1 MIDVNE
7 IIDLVKT
14 EVLMDD
20 RTIDAD
26 TCLFSTGFLD
36 SMQLTALFLSLEQRY
51 QVSIGLFDVSQ
62 EKFDTPAQITEW
74 VNSSLSA

>member
-7 IIDLVKT
+7 IIALIKSD
-14 EVLMDD
+14 VLMDD
-20 RTIDAD
+20 VSIDVD
-26 TCLFSTGFLD
+26 TPLFSTGFLD
-36 SMQLTALFLSLEQRY
+36 SMQLTTLFLCLEQNY

-74 VNSSLSA
+74 VNSSLHD